1 MPGKPQFCNSP
12 LHIILCAATV
22 VLVIAITVLPA
33 WAQNPVPPTAR
44 QAAASPA
51 FAQRLAHA
59 SKAPSA
65 PSSSRRASP
74 QDNVVVYE
82 NGPLNGTYDAWT
94 INFGYVVS
102 NSFTLGS
109 GSTVVG
115 FDFYTW
121 GYPGDNP
128 QTVDWSITSAVNGG
142 TVYGSGAGAPLANT
156 IISTNGYD
164 YQINEDTVSGLNV
177 NLGVGTYYLNL
188 QNAVTSGD
196 NPLYWDEND
205 GAGCKSPGCPS
216 LADDNGVGTIGSET
230 FDITGSNTIQ
240 PCDGGDPTLVYSF
253 TGKQDGADPT
263 SVTFDR
269 GTLYGTAVS
278 FIFKYAEG
286 TVTRL
291 YTFAGGADG
300 EYPSP
305 LVAGPDGTLYGTTSG
320 GGLQNC
326 NGSYCGQVFNLKYPP
341 TACVSALCPWR
352 KTAIYQFTGIAD
364 AYNPNGVV
372 FDAAGNLY
380 GIAAGGAFNQG
391 AVYQLTPSSGGW
403 SESIVHSFNGNDGS
417 GPSALLFGTD
427 GNLYGATS
435 GGGTHGAGTV
445 FELSS
450 SASGWTETVL
460 YNFQGQSDGASPY
473 YLAQYGSD
481 LYGLG
486 SAVFMISPSDDG
498 WVLSKSYTIDYMTH
512 GRAYGL
518 IAESSPVGITAGPA
532 CLGLTCSLQLYD
544 YGEIF
549 RLDPGDPKD
558 GGWHYETVYTFH
570 WWSPHY
576 MTPGS
581 LWGTSPS
588 GGKYCEGAIWRY

>member
-1 MPGKPQFCNSP
+1 MGHRHIARRRREILVSVSGEASAAFFHAPIESAKQDSRFISPAPRAPVPQSDSFARRQEGEVHASQAAILQFTFPHHLVRSYGRAGDCDHGAPGVGAEPGSTHGAGSSSVTSFRAATGSCEQGAFYSSGKPSR
-12 LHIILCAATV
+12 V
-22 VLVIAITVLPA
+22 
-33 WAQNPVPPTAR
+33 
-44 QAAASPA
+44 AAS
-51 FAQRLAHA
+51 
-59 SKAPSA
+59 
-65 PSSSRRASP
+65 
-74 QDNVVVYE
+74 NVVVYE

-121 GYPGDNP
+121 GYPGDKP

-164 YQINEDTVSGLNV
+164 YQINEDTVSGLNL
-177 NLGVGTYYLNL
+177 NLGTGTYYLNL

-240 PCDGGDPTLVYSF
+240 PCDGGDPTLIYSF

-352 KTAIYQFTGIAD
+352 KTAIYQFTGITD

-435 GGGTHGAGTV
+435 GGGTLWRG
-445 FELSS
+445 
-450 SASGWTETVL
+450 
-460 YNFQGQSDGASPY
+460 
-473 YLAQYGSD
+473 YG
-481 LYGLG
+481 
-486 SAVFMISPSDDG
+486 I
-498 WVLSKSYTIDYMTH
+498 
-512 GRAYGL
+512 
-518 IAESSPVGITAGPA
+518 
-532 CLGLTCSLQLYD
+532 
-544 YGEIF
+544 
-549 RLDPGDPKD
+549 
-558 GGWHYETVYTFH
+558 
-570 WWSPHY
+570 
-576 MTPGS
+576 
-581 LWGTSPS
+581 
-588 GGKYCEGAIWRY
+588 